1 MPPTLKKK
9 KYTKNLCTLKRQVSL
24 INKMRTNFPTW
35 ASRAT
40 LQTKKYKISTPK
52 RKSVLLCYPF
62 PSPTYTHIVT
72 LSQIQTHTFSSFPNW
87 TPNHLPRIWISQ
99 GFVFSSRF
107 LLSSSTLP
115 GMRNQTQTL
124 SPNSLT
130 SFGSLSFQASSN
142 STHFQVSTVNA

>member
-9 KYTKNLCTLKRQVSL
+9 KKYTKNLSTLKRQVSL

-40 LQTKKYKISTPK
+40 LQTKKYEIFTPK

-72 LSQIQTHTFSSFPNW
+72 LSQIQTH
-87 TPNHLPRIWISQ
+87 I
-99 GFVFSSRF
+99 F
-107 LLSSSTLP
+107 LLPKLNTQPLAPNLDFPGICLLLP
-115 GMRNQTQTL
+115 I
-124 SPNSLT
+124 PSLFFH
-130 SFGSLSFQASSN
+130 SARYAKSN
-142 STHFQVSTVNA
+142 SNPFAKVPHKFQFFKLPSKL